1 MEDAYEF
8 KESMKRA
15 IGAVLNKW
23 PGKERFGVYR
33 FLPLFFIFGAALE
46 FTMIKWEFHG
56 VNFFILQ
63 TSSFSLLLHFVL
75 FLNMDISFIIA
86 KAPSWIPHHLTT
98 SAAW

>member
-1 MEDAYEF
+1 
-8 KESMKRA
+8 MKRA

-75 FLNMDISFIIA
+75 FLNMDISFIIDETYKRR
-86 KAPSWIPHHLTT
+86 KAEEII
-98 SAAW
+98 AWELKENVK